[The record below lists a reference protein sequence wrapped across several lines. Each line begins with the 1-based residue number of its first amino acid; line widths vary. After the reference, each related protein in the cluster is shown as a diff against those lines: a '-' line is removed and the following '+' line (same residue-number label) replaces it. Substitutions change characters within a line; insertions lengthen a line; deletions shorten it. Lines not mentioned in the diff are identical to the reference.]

1 MWLSS
6 FFFFFFPWLEML
18 AEICYRQIHALMY
31 GLCSRMVAT
40 FEIQKKTKHHPPNP
54 RLATSDI
61 GLQCTH
67 ASSAHVLHPRQQPVC
82 PHWDLLGRL
91 ETTEAMTMLGKGR
104 YHWLAQFFF
113 QLLQIFWLLCFYY
126 KPANLPVERTGK
138 PVAKPLLMGT
148 KGY

>member
-6 FFFFFFPWLEML
+6 FFFFFFPLSWNAGWNML
-18 AEICYRQIHALMY
+18 QTNTCTNVWSLQPY
-31 GLCSRMVAT
+31 GCHLWNT
-40 FEIQKKTKHHPPNP
+40 KKTKHHPPNP

-61 GLQCTH
+61 GLLCTH

-126 KPANLPVERTGK
+126 KPANLPVECTGK